1 MAGTPHYMLAT
12 VEVVLY
18 ASRDGQQRRNVIHYR
33 YSGARPNAGELT
45 SLLEEIRDHV
55 IDAQEDFTALGT
67 VWYQSTATDIED
79 ISGLQVTLAMNR
91 LAVGPVNNL
100 PGAVSHCLTKRTVQ
114 RGRSKRG
121 RFYLFDLPED
131 YFNGDD
137 FNTFYVSVVNRL
149 CNELLSARV
158 SSRFLPAVGSRLLGG
173 STPMTAMSY
182 DYVADTQV
190 RRGKNRGI

>member
-1 MAGTPHYMLAT
+1 MAGTPAYMLAT
-12 VEVVLY
+12 VETVLK
-18 ASRDGQQRRNVIHYR
+18 ASRSGQQRRNVIHWR
-33 YSGARPNAGELT
+33 YSGARPSTSEL
-45 SLLEEIRDHV
+45 SQLNDEIRDHI
-55 IDAQEDFTALGT
+55 IDAQEDFTSLGT
-67 VWYQSTATDIED
+67 VWYEITSTDIED
-79 ISGLQVTLAMNR
+79 SSGLQVTSSINR

-100 PGAVSHCLTKRTVQ
+100 PGAVSHCLTKRTNQ

-158 SSRFLPAVGSRLLGG
+158 GSRFLPAVGSRLLSG
-173 STPMTAMSY
+173 STPLQAMSY

-190 RRGKNRGI
+190 RRGKGRGI